1 MRLRS
6 NRLAAFLTVFA
17 AVFPGA
23 AFAQAYQCRLPQG
36 AVSVPRPI
44 QDGPTRK
51 PATTGY
57 TLALSWS
64 PEYCRVAGAADR
76 FQCGGQN
83 GRFGLVL
90 HGLWPEG
97 KGSQWPQWCPTGLRP
112 SPALVKQNL
121 CMTPSAALIA
131 HEWAKH
137 GSCMARTPDAYFKA
151 SRILW
156 ASLTLPD
163 LDLLSRRKGLNAGMI
178 RQAMVEAFPAFRP
191 EMVGIRLNERGWL
204 EEIRLCYNTR
214 FRPARCSSAQ
224 LGARNATAAK
234 IWRGL

>member
-1 MRLRS
+1 MLRHS
-6 NRLAAFLTVFA
+6 NRLGALLAIV
-17 AVFPGA
+17 AVASPGTA
-23 AFAQAYQCRLPQG
+23 VAQAYQCRLPQG
-36 AVSVPRPI
+36 AVSVPRPV

-51 PATTGY
+51 FPATGY

-64 PEYCRVAGAADR
+64 PEYCRGAGAADR
-76 FQCGGQN
+76 FQCSGGN

-97 KGSQWPQWCPTGLRP
+97 RGSRWPQWCPTRLAP

-137 GSCMARTPDAYFKA
+137 GSCMARTPETYFKA
-151 SRILW
+151 ARILW

-163 LDLLSRRKGLNAGMI
+163 LDLLSKRNDLTAGGI
-178 RQAMVEAFPAFRP
+178 REAMAEAFPAFRP

-204 EEIRLCYNTR
+204 EEIRLCYNRR
-214 FRPARCSSAQ
+214 FRPTRCTPAQ
-224 LGARNATAAK
+224 FGPGNDTAAK